1 MTMPSRRVKSAI
13 RCCWPSDF
21 AKVSHNSSYRLM
33 ESGGL
38 EEACDPLAVGSR
50 EAGIGVR
57 LPEAGKLLDV
67 GGGIDR

>member
-1 MTMPSRRVKSAI
+1 
-13 RCCWPSDF
+13 
-21 AKVSHNSSYRLM
+21 M